1 MDNGKWAIKD
11 VISTLLIGMLMIVIQ
26 IVINLV
32 CMPNDFVSMVL
43 STAFTAFVYG
53 ASLRRKFP

>member
-1 MDNGKWAIKD
+1 MENGKWAIKD

-32 CMPNDFVSMVL
+32 
-43 STAFTAFVYG
+43 
-53 ASLRRKFP
+53 